1 LEERVAELEAEIR
14 GYHTLLMKDDS
25 DEKDE
30 KGTFYAGLII
40 KARKTLNLLLQ
51 EQLFELRQLRRG
63 NHISL

>member
-1 LEERVAELEAEIR
+1 
-14 GYHTLLMKDDS
+14 MKDDS

-40 KARKTLNLLLQ
+40 KATLNLLLQ